1 MPDKF
6 TVMTPE
12 LHAYAVEHS
21 AHGDELMRRLIE
33 ETEAAAGQM
42 AVMQTAP
49 EQAALMTVLVRAIEA
64 RKALEIGTFTGYGSI
79 AIARGLPPDGH
90 LLTLDVSEEW
100 TAVAR
105 RYIEEAGFAH
115 RVEIRLG
122 PALESLRALDE
133 EESFDFAFI
142 DADKAEYPDYYE
154 ECLRLLRPGGLLLLD
169 NVFRGGQAADPAAE
183 EDAGLRAIRAVN
195 DRAAADER
203 VITAMVGV
211 ADGVTVAVKRG

>member
-21 AHGDELMRRLIE
+21 AHADELMRRLSE

-79 AIARGLPPDGH
+79 AIARGLPEDGH

-105 RYIEEAGFAH
+105 RYIEEAGLAQ

-183 EDAGLRAIRAVN
+183 EDVGLRAIRAVN